1 MQIRTMQIE
10 DYDAVFALWKS
21 CSGMGL
27 NDVDDSRS
35 GIERFLQRNP
45 ETCLVAVEETAIIG
59 AILVGSDGRRAYIY
73 HTAVAPER
81 QKQGIGSQLVQAAKK
96 RGIRHHVG
104 VVQSKDSFFGQ
115 HEPQI
120 MPVSY
125 ELTQKWQ
132 AWLRMGC
139 LASEME
145 SAALFIA
152 GSFLHVRVGACFLVL
167 ANQEREKRGL
177 PNVQVHDTTQAIATT
192 VDAIRLLIQ
201 EDKDADRL

>member
-45 ETCLVAVEETAIIG
+45 ETCLVAVEETAVIG

-96 RGIRHHVG
+96 AVQKIGIAKMALWYFPTIKAAMHSGKSRGFQIGRAHV
-104 VVQSKDSFFGQ
+104 
-115 HEPQI
+115 
-120 MPVSY
+120 
-125 ELTQKWQ
+125 
-132 AWLRMGC
+132 
-139 LASEME
+139 
-145 SAALFIA
+145 
-152 GSFLHVRVGACFLVL
+152 
-167 ANQEREKRGL
+167 
-177 PNVQVHDTTQAIATT
+177 
-192 VDAIRLLIQ
+192 
-201 EDKDADRL
+201 

>member
-81 QKQGIGSQLVQAAKK
+81 QKQGIGSQLVQAAINAVQKIALQRWHWWYFPAIK
-96 RGIRHHVG
+96 AAMHSGKSRG
-104 VVQSKDSFFGQ
+104 
-115 HEPQI
+115 
-120 MPVSY
+120 
-125 ELTQKWQ
+125 
-132 AWLRMGC
+132 
-139 LASEME
+139 
-145 SAALFIA
+145 
-152 GSFLHVRVGACFLVL
+152 FLHVR
-167 ANQEREKRGL
+167 
-177 PNVQVHDTTQAIATT
+177 I
-192 VDAIRLLIQ
+192 
-201 EDKDADRL
+201 

>member
-1 MQIRTMQIE
+1 MQIRTMQME

-81 QKQGIGSQLVQAAKK
+81 QKQGIGSQLWYRQQKKLCRKSALQRWHWWYFPAIKAAMHSGKS
-96 RGIRHHVG
+96 RG
-104 VVQSKDSFFGQ
+104 
-115 HEPQI
+115 
-120 MPVSY
+120 
-125 ELTQKWQ
+125 
-132 AWLRMGC
+132 
-139 LASEME
+139 
-145 SAALFIA
+145 
-152 GSFLHVRVGACFLVL
+152 FLHGR
-167 ANQEREKRGL
+167 
-177 PNVQVHDTTQAIATT
+177 I
-192 VDAIRLLIQ
+192 
-201 EDKDADRL
+201 

>member
-35 GIERFLQRNP
+35 GIERNLQRNP
-45 ETCLVAVEETAIIG
+45 ETSLIAVEETDIIG

-96 RGIRHHVG
+96 AVQKIGIAKMAL
-104 VVQSKDSFFGQ
+104 VVFSRNQSGNAF
-115 HEPQI
+115 
-120 MPVSY
+120 
-125 ELTQKWQ
+125 
-132 AWLRMGC
+132 
-139 LASEME
+139 
-145 SAALFIA
+145 
-152 GSFLHVRVGACFLVL
+152 
-167 ANQEREKRGL
+167 
-177 PNVQVHDTTQAIATT
+177 
-192 VDAIRLLIQ
+192 
-201 EDKDADRL
+201 

>member
-45 ETCLVAVEETAIIG
+45 ETCLVAVEETAVIG

>member
-1 MQIRTMQIE
+1 MQIRTMQME

-45 ETCLVAVEETAIIG
+45 ETCLVAVEETAVIW

-96 RGIRHHVG
+96 AVQKIGIAKMVFSRN
-104 VVQSKDSFFGQ
+104 QSGNAFWEKQGFSVRED
-115 HEPQI
+115 
-120 MPVSY
+120 
-125 ELTQKWQ
+125 LTYRNLALQEMT
-132 AWLRMGC
+132 RM
-139 LASEME
+139 
-145 SAALFIA
+145 
-152 GSFLHVRVGACFLVL
+152 
-167 ANQEREKRGL
+167 
-177 PNVQVHDTTQAIATT
+177 DT
-192 VDAIRLLIQ
+192 
-201 EDKDADRL
+201 

>member
-45 ETCLVAVEETAIIG
+45 ETCLVAVEETAVIG

-81 QKQGIGSQLVQAAKK
+81 QKQGIGSQMVQAAKK
-96 RGIRHHVG
+96 AVQKIRHCKDG
-104 VVQSKDSFFGQ
+104 IGGIFPQSKRQCILG
-115 HEPQI
+115 
-120 MPVSY
+120 
-125 ELTQKWQ
+125 K
-132 AWLRMGC
+132 
-139 LASEME
+139 
-145 SAALFIA
+145 A
-152 GSFLHVRVGACFLVL
+152 GVFCTGR
-167 ANQEREKRGL
+167 
-177 PNVQVHDTTQAIATT
+177 I
-192 VDAIRLLIQ
+192 
-201 EDKDADRL
+201 

>member
-27 NDVDDSRS
+27 NDIDDSRS

-45 ETCLVAVEETAIIG
+45 ETCLVAVEETAVIG

-96 RGIRHHVG
+96 AV
-104 VVQSKDSFFGQ
+104 
-115 HEPQI
+115 
-120 MPVSY
+120 
-125 ELTQKWQ
+125 
-132 AWLRMGC
+132 
-139 LASEME
+139 
-145 SAALFIA
+145 
-152 GSFLHVRVGACFLVL
+152 
-167 ANQEREKRGL
+167 
-177 PNVQVHDTTQAIATT
+177 
-192 VDAIRLLIQ
+192 
-201 EDKDADRL
+201 

>member
-45 ETCLVAVEETAIIG
+45 ETCLVAVEETAVIG

-73 HTAVAPER
+73 NTAVAPER

-96 RGIRHHVG
+96 AVQKIGIAKMAL
-104 VVQSKDSFFGQ
+104 VVFSHNQSGNAFWEKQGFSARED
-115 HEPQI
+115 
-120 MPVSY
+120 
-125 ELTQKWQ
+125 LTYRNLALQEMT
-132 AWLRMGC
+132 RM
-139 LASEME
+139 
-145 SAALFIA
+145 
-152 GSFLHVRVGACFLVL
+152 
-167 ANQEREKRGL
+167 
-177 PNVQVHDTTQAIATT
+177 DT
-192 VDAIRLLIQ
+192 
-201 EDKDADRL
+201 

>member
-35 GIERFLQRNP
+35 GIERFLQQNP
-45 ETCLVAVEETAIIG
+45 ETCLVAVEETAVIG

-73 HTAVAPER
+73 HTAVATER

>member
-1 MQIRTMQIE
+1 MLWIMLSRWRCTEQGFLYISGTARAA
-10 DYDAVFALWKS
+10 DYAV
-21 CSGMGL
+21 
-27 NDVDDSRS
+27 V
-35 GIERFLQRNP
+35 
-45 ETCLVAVEETAIIG
+45 
-59 AILVGSDGRRAYIY
+59 
-73 HTAVAPER
+73 
-81 QKQGIGSQLVQAAKK
+81 
-96 RGIRHHVG
+96 
-104 VVQSKDSFFGQ
+104 
-115 HEPQI
+115 
-120 MPVSY
+120 
-125 ELTQKWQ
+125 LTQKWQ

>member
-10 DYDAVFALWKS
+10 DYDAVFALWQS

-27 NDVDDSRS
+27 NGIDDSHS

-96 RGIRHHVG
+96 AVQKIGIAKIAL
-104 VVQSKDSFFGQ
+104 VVFSRNQSGNAFWEKQGFSVRED
-115 HEPQI
+115 
-120 MPVSY
+120 
-125 ELTQKWQ
+125 LTYRNLALQEMT
-132 AWLRMGC
+132 RM
-139 LASEME
+139 
-145 SAALFIA
+145 
-152 GSFLHVRVGACFLVL
+152 
-167 ANQEREKRGL
+167 
-177 PNVQVHDTTQAIATT
+177 DT
-192 VDAIRLLIQ
+192 
-201 EDKDADRL
+201 